1 MTIYNLSIPVV
12 QGLRSA
18 VKTTTPDT
26 DDTNS
31 ITTAGDPTARE
42 EERLLRIGNGIRD
55 AIVFPRLREMGVA
68 EVDLH
73 RVAMRMVRR
82 VQWTRDFN
90 GPTAKLL
97 GVVPCGV
104 NGTAAA
110 PEVV

>member
-12 QGLRSA
+12 QGRKPA
-18 VKTTTPDT
+18 VKITTPDHT
-26 DDTNS
+26 LTIADDLN
-31 ITTAGDPTARE
+31 ARE
-42 EERLLRIGNGIRD
+42 DRLLRIGNGICD
-55 AIVFPRLREMGVA
+55 AVVFPRLREMGVT
-68 EVDLH
+68 EPDLH

-82 VQWTRDFN
+82 VQWTRDFD

-97 GVVPCGV
+97 GVVPCGI